1 MQSRAEVPEPEFEV
15 EHEVP
20 ADGTAGCAQPL
31 IASAA
36 SAAVAKAGLADGS
49 HSIVISLGLTSA
61 LAARLADRASSAG
74 CLQGMRAA
82 AGSSI

>member
-1 MQSRAEVPEPEFEV
+1 MRSRAEVPEPEFEV

-36 SAAVAKAGLADGS
+36 SAAVARAGLADGS
-49 HSIVISLGLTSA
+49 PFNCHQFGIDVCVGGPACGSRQFGRLP
-61 LAARLADRASSAG
+61 ARHEDRG
-74 CLQGMRAA
+74 RR
-82 AGSSI
+82 